1 MTQYMND
8 LENVKEEEEENYYS
22 INLRSDSV

>member
-1 MTQYMND
+1 MMQYMND

-22 INLRSDSV
+22 RNLRTDSV